1 MMLPAQQKTYYGFD
15 DSKGAVA
22 VFVSSPGQQMR
33 PLPLR
38 CDIVNHSPTGFSWGY
53 AGSGPAQLALAI
65 LADYFGC
72 AHAARPLH
80 QLFKF
85 AAISGIQEKHWSIAG
100 SDIACVFEKLCRD
113 RPWLNRLAIFE
124 DGQPCRYW
132 INTRSAPV
140 NSGELRRWYH
150 MTNLKQTTRSS

>member
-72 AHAARPLH
+72 AHAARP
-80 QLFKF
+80 
-85 AAISGIQEKHWSIAG
+85 
-100 SDIACVFEKLCRD
+100 
-113 RPWLNRLAIFE
+113 
-124 DGQPCRYW
+124 
-132 INTRSAPV
+132 APPV
-140 NSGELRRWYH
+140 VQVCGDFGNSGEALVDSRQRYRVR
-150 MTNLKQTTRSS
+150 L